1 MLFVLGQMQFD
12 FFQEN
17 ATDLLCLFL
26 FSVDGF
32 LFYIRDQ

>member
-17 ATDLLCLFL
+17 ATDLLCIWLAF
-26 FSVDGF
+26 FISD
-32 LFYIRDQ
+32 